1 MSKNG
6 LGMPPVQVTILEL
19 KGLIRTNLLKNMNYY
34 EPKIKKSNGI
44 ISTFSHK
51 YIYNIL
57 IILNYFFKDYFK
69 R

>member
-1 MSKNG
+1 
-6 LGMPPVQVTILEL
+6 
-19 KGLIRTNLLKNMNYY
+19 MNYY